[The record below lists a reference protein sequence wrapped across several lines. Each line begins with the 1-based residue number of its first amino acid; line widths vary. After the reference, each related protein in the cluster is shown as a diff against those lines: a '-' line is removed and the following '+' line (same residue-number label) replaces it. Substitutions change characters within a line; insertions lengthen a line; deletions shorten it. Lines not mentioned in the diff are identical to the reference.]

1 MIAKFIRE
9 YRSFYFSYIVLATSF
24 ILLFFLYQLPT
35 EFLQNAL
42 LLSLTLLILLTVGL
56 FWKFRNRMRAL
67 EDYVHEEAL
76 PLLNKPVDLAYLNL
90 IEAEKEA
97 TREQLLVYKSRE
109 EDLQAMVKM
118 WSHQMKVPLAAL
130 SLMSQTDN
138 LNQQDVN
145 HQLLRLDNYMANLLN
160 YLKLTNHASDFRF
173 EQVEVRE
180 VVVDLVKKYRNQFLQ
195 KDISVTIDGN
205 WLLKSDRKWLS
216 FALSQIID
224 NALKYNKTGGKVAIE
239 LNEGIS
245 ISDTGSVTKADLIT
259 PYAQDLVG
267 KIRTACGGQE
277 KPLTG
282 LNIIVD
288 AGNGAGG
295 FFAEKVLAELGADTT
310 GSQFLDPDGTFPNH
324 VPNPDNKEAMES
336 IRQAV
341 LKQGADLGI
350 IFDTDVDRAAL
361 VTKSGEILNRNN
373 LIAVLSQ
380 IVLAEHPGTSIVT
393 NSPTT
398 EHLKV
403 FIESLGGKQIR
414 YISGYR
420 NVINRAIL
428 ANQEGV
434 DCQLAI
440 ETSGHAAFKEN
451 YFLDDGTYVAAK
463 ILMLLPKLQAEGK
476 SLDDLIAQLKQP
488 LETQEVRFKLEA
500 AGYRALGE
508 QVIADFRNTSL
519 EGFAFN
525 PENEEGVRFDLTELY
540 GDGWLLLRMSLHEP
554 LLVLQV
560 ENDQTGHIPAVLR
573 TLSAFLDQYPA
584 VNQEKLKALI

>member
-1 MIAKFIRE
+1 MSHHHVLQNGSDIRGIAIATDEYAVNLTPQATQEVVRGLIHWLTQKPELAQVYQKGQLTIGIGRDSRLSGPDLVAAFTEEAVCLGVQLIDFGMATTPALFMSTQYPQFKCHAGVMITASHLP
-9 YRSFYFSYIVLATSF
+9 YYFNGIKIFSENGGAEHEDIDF
-24 ILLFFLYQLPT
+24 IL
-35 EFLQNAL
+35 
-42 LLSLTLLILLTVGL
+42 S
-56 FWKFRNRMRAL
+56 
-67 EDYVHEEAL
+67 H
-76 PLLNKPVDLAYLNL
+76 
-90 IEAEKEA
+90 
-97 TREQLLVYKSRE
+97 S
-109 EDLQAMVKM
+109 EDLPA
-118 WSHQMKVPLAAL
+118 S
-130 SLMSQTDN
+130 SL
-138 LNQQDVN
+138 
-145 HQLLRLDNYMANLLN
+145 
-160 YLKLTNHASDFRF
+160 
-173 EQVEVRE
+173 
-180 VVVDLVKKYRNQFLQ
+180 
-195 KDISVTIDGN
+195 G
-205 WLLKSDRKWLS
+205 
-216 FALSQIID
+216 
-224 NALKYNKTGGKVAIE
+224 
-239 LNEGIS
+239 S
-245 ISDTGSVTKADLIT
+245 ITSADLIT

-295 FFAEKVLAELGADTT
+295 FFAEKVLAELGADTTT

-500 AGYRALGE
+500 TDYRALGE
-508 QVIADFRNTSL
+508 QVIADLRQTSL

-525 PENEEGVRFDLTELY
+525 PENEEGVRFDLTEPY